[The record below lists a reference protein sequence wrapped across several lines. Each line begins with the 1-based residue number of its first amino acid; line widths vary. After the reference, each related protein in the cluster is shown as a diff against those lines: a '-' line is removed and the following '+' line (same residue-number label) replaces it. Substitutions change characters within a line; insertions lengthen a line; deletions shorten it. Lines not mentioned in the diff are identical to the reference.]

1 MESRFLEVT
10 FRKGKPVAAYLYLT
24 ADNGVKSH
32 RSQKAERGLVL
43 DYGET
48 DQLIGI
54 EITSITSPARATLA
68 SVNEVLS
75 SHQLQP
81 LADAE
86 LSPLQAA

>member
-24 ADNGVKSH
+24 ADNGEKNH
-32 RSQKAERGLVL
+32 RSQKGEQGLVL

-54 EITSITSPARATLA
+54 EITSPTRETLG
-68 SVNEVLS
+68 SVNEVLV
-75 SHQLQP
+75 SHRLQP
-81 LADAE
+81 VADAE

>member
-24 ADNGVKSH
+24 ADNGVKSQ

-48 DQLIGI
+48 DQLKSAGLLPSGHRMHTMKFGQRVPIFHGI
-54 EITSITSPARATLA
+54 FGS
-68 SVNEVLS
+68 
-75 SHQLQP
+75 
-81 LADAE
+81 
-86 LSPLQAA
+86 